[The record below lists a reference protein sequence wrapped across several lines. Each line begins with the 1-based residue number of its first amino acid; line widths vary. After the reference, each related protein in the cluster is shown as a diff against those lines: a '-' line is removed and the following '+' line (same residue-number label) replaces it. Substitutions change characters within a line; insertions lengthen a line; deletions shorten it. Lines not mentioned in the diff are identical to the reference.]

1 MRWGWLG
8 FLLCMGASL
17 WAGDTSVTVRVHPN
31 PVVVGQ
37 TCRVAISVPMAIA
50 SPTLVF
56 QGNRYAMRALS
67 GGTYVASWSTAG
79 MGAGRHMGALT
90 FVVGGNQVS
99 VPVEIHGVLPAKA
112 HQGIE
117 SGSRK
122 IAIDKTT
129 NDSLKIEELE
139 TEVLRLS
146 LEKEALQYRVESLP
160 ASSEDSQAWDKQR
173 QQMLAELAQKERD
186 LRHKND
192 ALSQQWEKLVAQ
204 KEVLTQTHEALMAK
218 EQALVRRE
226 SEVASRDVAL
236 HSRAETLQKWSE
248 VLQTQASD
256 IATEKATLKD
266 SHLAL
271 QRRQQDVQA
280 QRSSLDAQSALLQV
294 QSEQLNT
301 ALQKLNL
308 SQQTWEAQYHDESR
322 LLDDRQKV
330 QQAREAEITA
340 ELLRLKG
347 LQTQHETDQQAL
359 AKQSE
364 ALASQ
369 EQTLSQRQAQIQA
382 QEQRLTQLYQEFQT
396 HQERFF
402 GLADQLQS
410 RMALLEKRQT
420 SQTEQSEAMAL
431 RLAQLEQINASL
443 LATTP
448 SEDAKKK
455 TK

>member
-1 MRWGWLG
+1 
-8 FLLCMGASL
+8 
-17 WAGDTSVTVRVHPN
+17 
-31 PVVVGQ
+31 
-37 TCRVAISVPMAIA
+37 
-50 SPTLVF
+50 
-56 QGNRYAMRALS
+56 
-67 GGTYVASWSTAG
+67 
-79 MGAGRHMGALT
+79 
-90 FVVGGNQVS
+90 
-99 VPVEIHGVLPAKA
+99 
-112 HQGIE
+112 
-117 SGSRK
+117 
-122 IAIDKTT
+122 
-129 NDSLKIEELE
+129 
-139 TEVLRLS
+139 
-146 LEKEALQYRVESLP
+146 
-160 ASSEDSQAWDKQR
+160 
-173 QQMLAELAQKERD
+173 
-186 LRHKND
+186 
-192 ALSQQWEKLVAQ
+192 
-204 KEVLTQTHEALMAK
+204 
-218 EQALVRRE
+218 
-226 SEVASRDVAL
+226 
-236 HSRAETLQKWSE
+236 

-301 ALQKLNL
+301 ALQQLNL

-330 QQAREAEITA
+330 QHAREAEITA

-420 SQTEQSEAMAL
+420 SQTEQSESMAL